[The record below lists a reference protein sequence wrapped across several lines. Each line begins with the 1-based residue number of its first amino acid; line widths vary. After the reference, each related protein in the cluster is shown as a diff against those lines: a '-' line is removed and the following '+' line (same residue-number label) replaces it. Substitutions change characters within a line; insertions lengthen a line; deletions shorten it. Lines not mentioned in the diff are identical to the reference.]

1 MIDANLIDFLVWCA
15 LPLCVALIGW
25 MLSE

>member
-1 MIDANLIDFLVWCA
+1 MTDANLIDFVLWCA